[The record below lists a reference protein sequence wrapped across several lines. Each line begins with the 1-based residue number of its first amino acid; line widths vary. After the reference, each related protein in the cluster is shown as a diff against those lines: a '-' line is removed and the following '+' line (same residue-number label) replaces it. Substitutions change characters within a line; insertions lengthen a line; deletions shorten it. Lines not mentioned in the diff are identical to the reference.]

1 MPWQETD
8 PMIERRHFIQDAK
21 SGQWAM
27 SELCVRYGVSRVTG
41 YKWLERH
48 QQGGDAFLVDQ
59 SRAPL
64 SSPSA
69 TAPELVKLILEEN
82 SRYGWGARKVRKR
95 LILRHP
101 DKALPARSTIADIFV
116 AQRQGSA
123 SPFAH
128 ALEAPGSGALQH
140 HGSQSGLDRRLQGSV
155 PDARRSLLL
164 SAYRRRPLQPLPAL
178 LPRAARRPYGGRYG
192 PVSPPFS

>member
-1 MPWQETD
+1 VL
-8 PMIERRHFIQDAK
+8 ERRHFIQDLK

-27 SELCVRYGVSRVTG
+27 SELCERYGVSRVTG

-48 QQGGDAFLVDQ
+48 QQGGDASLVDQ

-95 LILRHP
+95 LFLRHP
-101 DKALPARSTIADIFV
+101 DKPWPARSTIADI
-116 AQRQGSA
+116 
-123 SPFAH
+123 
-128 ALEAPGSGALQH
+128 L
-140 HGSQSGLDRRLQGSV
+140 
-155 PDARRSLLL
+155 
-164 SAYRRRPLQPLPAL
+164 
-178 LPRAARRPYGGRYG
+178 
-192 PVSPPFS
+192 